1 MAEIASSPPPP
12 VAPVIK
18 RVRRFSP
25 VWLIPIIAA
34 LLSLWLV
41 WKYYSARGP
50 EVTVRFET
58 AEGIAAGK
66 TPVMCR
72 NVNIGVVERLRLTSD
87 LKGVIVTLQM
97 TSEATDLLRKDT
109 QIWVVRPRFGGGGIS
124 GLTTVVS
131 GSYIEIAPGL
141 SHESRRDFVGIEQ
154 PPVTPKGVPGL
165 HVTLHA
171 EEAGG
176 IGPGTAILYKGLSAG
191 QIETRVFHP
200 EVGQV
205 EFTAFIKAEFAKLVH
220 ARTKF
225 WNVSGIDVEV
235 GANGLHVRTGT
246 LESILTSGITFGEPD
261 NEPPSPT
268 VADGASFTLFNS
280 LDDTK
285 KFVMKTSL
293 PYLLLFNE
301 SVRGLN
307 PEAPVEFRGIRIGTV
322 EGISFRYLPDDPE
335 RRVPVFIKIDVGLIT
350 DLPPDDNVAAENFL
364 VQNVA
369 KGLRASLKTGSL
381 LTGQLFVDL
390 DFQKNAEPAMLADIA
405 NYKVLPTAPSGGLSQ
420 LQEKAAAFMDKLQA
434 LELEKTV
441 ANATAALA
449 AIKSTAQNA
458 DKTVSGFN
466 DKSPLYQELSQ
477 AIRQLDETLRSVRTL
492 SGTIEQK
499 PNSLIFGKPGKVAP
513 PKGTPP

>member
-1 MAEIASSPPPP
+1 MDETPPPLQP
-12 VAPVIK
+12 PIAPVVK

-25 VWLIPIIAA
+25 VWFIPIIAA

-58 AEGIAAGK
+58 GDGIAAGK

-72 NVNIGVVERLRLTSD
+72 NVNIGIVDRIQLTSD
-87 LKGVIVTLQM
+87 LKGVIVTMQM
-97 TSEATDLLRKDT
+97 TSEATELLRKDT

-131 GSYIEIAPGL
+131 GSYIDVEPGV
-141 SHESRRDFVGIEQ
+141 SREPRRDFIGIEQ
-154 PPVTPKGVPGL
+154 PPATPKGVPGL

-176 IGPGTAILYKGLSAG
+176 IGPGSGIFYKGLGAG

-200 EVGQV
+200 EKSEV

-246 LESILTSGITFGEPD
+246 LESILTSGITFGEP
-261 NEPPSPT
+261 EKETPSPP

-280 LDDTK
+280 LEDTK

-322 EGISFRYLPDDPE
+322 EGISFRYLPNDPE
-335 RRVPVFIKIDVGLIT
+335 RRVPVLINIDASLIT
-350 DLPPDDNVAAENFL
+350 DLPVDDNAAAENFL
-364 VQNVA
+364 AENIA

-390 DFQKNAEPAMLADIA
+390 DFQKNPEPATLADIA
-405 NYKVLPTAPSGGLSQ
+405 NYKVVPTVPSGGLSQ

-434 LELEKTV
+434 LELEKTI
-441 ANATAALA
+441 ANASAALD
-449 AIKSTAQNA
+449 AIKNTAQNA

-466 DKSPLYQELSQ
+466 EKSPLYQELSQ
-477 AIRQLDETLRSVRTL
+477 AIRQLDETLRSVRSL

-513 PKGTPP
+513 PKGSPP